1 MVVKAHEVW
10 NNRIHQIGGR
20 MGPGRHGEVTTA
32 ANRIPAGHVLD
43 VPPWPAPCYL
53 PWKPCVE
60 MSTTLVLQMR
70 TWGRLGGFPVAL
82 SEEAGG
88 GGEQQRWVLS
98 VPPSPTGHTPSPW
111 EP

>member
-1 MVVKAHEVW
+1 
-10 NNRIHQIGGR
+10 

-32 ANRIPAGHVLD
+32 ANRIPAGHMLD
-43 VPPWPAPCYL
+43 VPPWTALCCL

-88 GGEQQRWVLS
+88 GEGRGSGSSSTGFSLC
-98 VPPSPTGHTPSPW
+98 PPPHGAHS
-111 EP
+111 